1 MVGSKSTPRVL
12 LVGADEAGGTL
23 LATWLER
30 GGCEV
35 LVSDSLHGIVEANTL
50 VDLAILACAK
60 VSENILAECKI
71 FKKSLG
77 SLAPDLM
84 MLNDTKSA
92 PEIAN
97 IYDSGVDLLVPLPA
111 SELELVKPALLLVA
125 RAHEKQKMRYQNE
138 RAKVSAF
145 DSMRESERSR
155 QLIHVVSD
163 FIGVQSYE
171 ELTAALFRFTQQ
183 WGYAC
188 SVVVH
193 DEGQHFY
200 YADDGAVHP
209 FEQELAVTFWESVHN
224 EKTREE
230 HIVQNEERGIVS
242 FSKITVLVRRAH
254 NGQMHLLLDALV
266 CLAESLEKAIQSVGQ
281 LQETLSEKRPRM
293 RALDF
298 LQEDIFDSMGRR
310 SFGTE

>member
-60 VSENILAECKI
+60 VSQNILAECKI

-84 MLNDTKSA
+84 MLNDTKAA

-145 DSMRESERSR
+145 DSMRESERLR

-183 WGYAC
+183 WGYAS

-193 DEGQHFY
+193 DEVQHFY

-281 LQETLSEKRPRM
+281 LQETLSEKTPRM